1 MDTRSSPMFPFTASR
16 FRRRVARVSQ
26 HLNDLHSTIAAI
38 EEREYSLMTAIQH
51 FAEVADSEVVS
62 KRSGKRPKAYLS
74 FCSPARLLRHT
85 SRHRERTITIPIMAT
100 PSFMPNQMESNVS
113 TVHHLSQRAARQ
125 FVPDAQSPV
134 EHLNHEGP
142 FWKKRWYLAVSVNGC
157 SAAFESLRTLAPSL
171 LQAAATGS
179 PQSDGIGSEPSRGR
193 RGPQHCRTYPL
204 RAMNVGSE
212 NGPGWSQARKR
223 TCRAEVLR
231 SPG

>member
-1 MDTRSSPMFPFTASR
+1 M
-16 FRRRVARVSQ
+16 
-26 HLNDLHSTIAAI
+26 
-38 EEREYSLMTAIQH
+38 
-51 FAEVADSEVVS
+51 
-62 KRSGKRPKAYLS
+62 AYLS
-74 FCSPARLLRHT
+74 FCSPTRLLRHT

-157 SAAFESLRTLAPSL
+157 SAAFESVRTLAPSL

-179 PQSDGIGSEPSRGR
+179 LKVTGSVQNHREADGGRNTAAPTRSRRCTLAPRTGRAGPR
-193 RGPQHCRTYPL
+193 RG
-204 RAMNVGSE
+204 
-212 NGPGWSQARKR
+212 NGLAGPR
-223 TCRAEVLR
+223 C
-231 SPG
+231 